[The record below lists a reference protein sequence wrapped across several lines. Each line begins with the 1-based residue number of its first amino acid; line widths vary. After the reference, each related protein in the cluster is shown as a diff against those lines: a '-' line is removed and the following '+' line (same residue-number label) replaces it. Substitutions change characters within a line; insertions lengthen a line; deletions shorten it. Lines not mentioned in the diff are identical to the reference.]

1 MRNRAVVLT
10 YLNAPDRAADMRS
23 RCRVAGPG
31 QGIGDPPGTL
41 LDGCGVDHVPI
52 AGGDRRDVSQDRVDA
67 STGKDPNGLVTADL
81 TQLAHRCRRQI
92 VVGVLELRP
101 ARGSEAIP
109 LRGPPSAGVLPS
121 GGGIGHSITGVDQ
134 NVEVPAHP
142 GRGDA
147 QPLSDLGRGDR
158 SRLEQQL
165 DDRPAGLTVVRRL
178 TYDSRR
184 GHRVRSGRYFHNTS
198 VTQLIER
205 VHQGCPQQPIGG
217 LTDRYS
223 SLVAAR
229 QRSSGTSIGTLRS
242 SIGSLSSSIA
252 QLHGDERTG
261 SPLNEAELAAMRRTR
276 LFGAT
281 GTVLMGIGA
290 LGAGARPV
298 IQDPTFGVRLLNLPS
313 RIQTVSLTMTT
324 TGAVMM
330 ALAWLMLG
338 RFALGGHRM
347 SRSQLDHTLML
358 WMMPLLIAPPM
369 YSKDVYSYLAQSQ
382 ISRIGL
388 NPYKVGPAPGLGLD
402 HVFTLSVPSLWRETP
417 APYGPLF
424 LWIGRGISAL
434 TGENIVAAV
443 LCHRLI
449 VLIGVGLI
457 VWSLPRLAHRC
468 GVAEV
473 SALWLGAANPLL
485 VMHLVAGIHNEA
497 LMLGLMLTGTE
508 FALRGVEHAGALVPH
523 PVRWPR
529 TRGQWAQWVPL
540 GMLFGGATLITLSSQ
555 VKLPGLLAL
564 GFVAMAL
571 ACRWGGTFKA
581 FLGASALMGGLALAV
596 MALIGW
602 ASGLGFGWLFT
613 LGTANVVRSWMSPP
627 TLLALG
633 TGQVGILL
641 GLGDHTTAVL
651 SLTRA
656 MGVLVIAITVTWLL
670 LAVLRGRLHPVGG
683 LGVALGATVLL
694 FPVVQPWYLLW
705 AIIPLAAWAT
715 RPGFRRAAIAVS
727 LVVGIFGPTANGD
740 RFALFQIVDA
750 TVASTVIV
758 VLLIALTFNRL
769 PWRGL
774 PNGGDPRG
782 GNLSSSEPRA
792 SSPSAGA
799 YADSP

>member
-1 MRNRAVVLT
+1 M
-10 YLNAPDRAADMRS
+10 
-23 RCRVAGPG
+23 
-31 QGIGDPPGTL
+31 
-41 LDGCGVDHVPI
+41 
-52 AGGDRRDVSQDRVDA
+52 
-67 STGKDPNGLVTADL
+67 
-81 TQLAHRCRRQI
+81 
-92 VVGVLELRP
+92 
-101 ARGSEAIP
+101 
-109 LRGPPSAGVLPS
+109 
-121 GGGIGHSITGVDQ
+121 
-134 NVEVPAHP
+134 
-142 GRGDA
+142 
-147 QPLSDLGRGDR
+147 
-158 SRLEQQL
+158 
-165 DDRPAGLTVVRRL
+165 
-178 TYDSRR
+178 
-184 GHRVRSGRYFHNTS
+184 
-198 VTQLIER
+198 
-205 VHQGCPQQPIGG
+205 
-217 LTDRYS
+217 
-223 SLVAAR
+223 VAAR
-229 QRSSGTSIGTLRS
+229 QH
-242 SIGSLSSSIA
+242 SLSSSIA
-252 QLHGDERTG
+252 RLHGDERTVG
-261 SPLNEAELAAMRRTR
+261 SPLNDAELRAMHRTR

-298 IQDPTFGVRLLNLPS
+298 VQDPTFGVRLLNLPS

-338 RFALGGHRM
+338 RFTLGPRRL
-347 SRSQLDHTLML
+347 SRSQLDHTLLL
-358 WMMPLLIAPPM
+358 WMVPLLLAPPM

-382 ISRIGL
+382 ISANGL

-443 LCHRLI
+443 LSHRVV

-457 VWSLPRLAHRC
+457 VWAVPRLARRC

-485 VMHLVAGIHNEA
+485 LMHLVAGIHNEA

-508 FALRGVEHAGALVPH
+508 FALRGIDASGALLPR

-529 TRGQWAQWVPL
+529 DGEQWASWKPL
-540 GMLFGGATLITLSSQ
+540 GMLLAGAVLITMSSQ

-564 GFVAMAL
+564 GFVTMAL
-571 ACRWGGTFKA
+571 AHRWGGTVKP
-581 FLGASALMGGLALAV
+581 FLLASALMASLSLVV
-596 MALIGW
+596 MAVIGW
-602 ASGLGFGWLFT
+602 VSSLGFGWIFT

-656 MGVLVIAITVTWLL
+656 MGVLIITITVSWLL

-715 RPGFRRAAIAVS
+715 RPGFRIATIAVT
-727 LVVGIFGPTANGD
+727 LIVGIFGPTANGD

-750 TVASTVIV
+750 TLASTVIV
-758 VLLIALTFNRL
+758 LMLIALTFHRL
-769 PWRGL
+769 PWRRVPGT
-774 PNGGDPRG
+774 GEAFSGQDPD
-782 GNLSSSEPRA
+782 SPPAAPPVEPPAPRPA
-792 SSPSAGA
+792 PDA
-799 YADSP
+799 YAESP